1 MAQNKFLQFHF
12 DISIQSWK
20 TINFEWMKYFLK
32 VITNKNNLLCLWI
45 IKCHNS
51 KHVVK
56 NINKWWISSNE
67 RNFTIIAKNVI
78 AFFQVY
84 VCCCKSL
91 KLVKHFRSS
100 GCVQRILIQLYL
112 LKLSFLQVIFNALSL
127 YLVKNC
133 MLNCTS
139 KLVMNLIFRIHNL
152 NKSFSYHIL
161 WISP

>member
-1 MAQNKFLQFHF
+1 
-12 DISIQSWK
+12 
-20 TINFEWMKYFLK
+20 MKYFPK

-78 AFFQVY
+78 AFLQVY

-91 KLVKHFRSS
+91 KLVKHFRPS

-127 YLVKNC
+127 YHIKNC
-133 MLNCTS
+133 MLNCMS
-139 KLVMNLIFRIHNL
+139 KLVLNWISRILHLYQIFNLQIFQSIYLMNLSLENALFKIGTL
-152 NKSFSYHIL
+152 LFS
-161 WISP
+161 

>member
-1 MAQNKFLQFHF
+1 MQNI
-12 DISIQSWK
+12 ISINTFEHCTRISDYIYRFKNFK
-20 TINFEWMKYFLK
+20 TRYSECMKYFLK

-127 YLVKNC
+127 YLVKTVC
-133 MLNCTS
+133 LIVRLN
-139 KLVMNLIFRIHNL
+139 
-152 NKSFSYHIL
+152 
-161 WISP
+161 

>member
-1 MAQNKFLQFHF
+1 MIL
-12 DISIQSWK
+12 IQSELDFIDSKIKVWY
-20 TINFEWMKYFLK
+20 FECMKYFLK

-133 MLNCTS
+133 MLNCMS
-139 KLVMNLIFRIHNL
+139 KLVMNLIFKIHNL
-152 NKSFSYHIL
+152 HHHFSYHIL
-161 WISP
+161 WISI